1 MSPTFSDL
9 GVPAEICAALDKRG
23 ISTPFPIQA
32 ATIAD
37 ALAGRDVCGR
47 APTGS
52 GKTLAFG
59 IPLVATVERSRP
71 GHPRAL
77 VLAPTRELAEQIM
90 TELSAIS
97 GRVRVGVVYGGVGYG
112 GQISA
117 LRRGVDLL
125 VACPGRLEDLI
136 SQGLV
141 HLDEVDQVVI
151 DEADRMA
158 DMGFLPVVRRLLD
171 QTAATRQTVLFSA
184 TLDGDVAQLT
194 ADHQR
199 NPVRHEVGDD
209 TPDITTA
216 DHVFWLAGATNRTEL
231 TVEAVNAV
239 WPAIV
244 FSRTRHG
251 SDRLAR
257 QLTQSGIATAAI
269 HGGRSQSQRNRA
281 LADFSQGKVQALVAT
296 DVAARGIHVDGVA
309 AVIHYDPP
317 EDHKTYIHRS
327 GRTARAGQGG
337 VVLSLVQPNQR
348 KDTSRLQRHVGL
360 DEPMVEPD
368 AAALRARSDAVSPI
382 GGVRRP
388 VPPVPAPESERQP
401 GNRNGRS
408 RGDAGGRPGNRHD
421 RPERGADGERRP
433 SRGQR
438 PERDDRSTDRRPRP
452 ATAGTDNRPRRSSR
466 PAAAE
471 ERPERSG
478 AERDGAERARPKRGG
493 LNLTSR
499 TRLSRDGGTE
509 GSSGPRRNGASNG
522 DSRGRRADGSGRD
535 PEAGRGGAGSPRR
548 SGAGNG
554 GSASN
559 GGQRSGTAAGRPA
572 GARAGKA
579 PARSKAA
586 AGTGGRPSSS
596 PNSAGNRKS
605 RRAHLQWG

>member
-1 MSPTFSDL
+1 MSATFSDL
-9 GVPAEICAALDKRG
+9 GVPAEICAALDQRG
-23 ISTPFPIQA
+23 ITTPFPIQA

-90 TELSAIS
+90 SELSAIS

-171 QTAATRQTVLFSA
+171 QTATPRQTVLFSA

-199 NPVRHEVGDD
+199 NPVRHEVGDE

-231 TVEAVNAV
+231 TIDAVNAV

-257 QLTQSGIATAAI
+257 QLTQNGIATAAI
-269 HGGRSQSQRNRA
+269 HGGRSQSQRTRA
-281 LADFSQGKVQALVAT
+281 LADFTQGKVQALVAT

-382 GGVRRP
+382 DGARRP

-401 GNRNGRS
+401 GNRSRNGN
-408 RGDAGGRPGNRHD
+408 GNGNRHD
-421 RPERGADGERRP
+421 RPERRSDGERRP
-433 SRGQR
+433 SRGPR
-438 PERDDRSTDRRPRP
+438 PERSERDDRSSDRRPRP
-452 ATAGTDNRPRRSSR
+452 ATGGTDDRPGRRSG

-471 ERPERSG
+471 GRPERSG
-478 AERDGAERARPKRGG
+478 AERDGAERSRPKRGG

-499 TRLSRDGGTE
+499 TRLSRDGGIE
-509 GSSGPRRNGASNG
+509 GSSGQRRNGASSG
-522 DSRGRRADGSGRD
+522 DSRGRRADGPGRD
-535 PEAGRGGAGSPRR
+535 ADAGRSGAGSPRR

-554 GSASN
+554 GSATA

-572 GARAGKA
+572 GARPTKA
-579 PARSKAA
+579 PARSKAS
-586 AGTGGRPSSS
+586 AGSGGRPSSS